1 MAICSRAEPISRRDL
16 SSAPWEN
23 TGPERNA
30 AISRGQCTFS
40 VRSSCAAPLYGRTGK
55 RIESDEHVQTAMSM
69 YRQMDMGYWLEKV
82 ERNMKGP
89 V

>member
-1 MAICSRAEPISRRDL
+1 M
-16 SSAPWEN
+16 
-23 TGPERNA
+23 
-30 AISRGQCTFS
+30 
-40 VRSSCAAPLYGRTGK
+40 RSSCAAPLYGRTGK

>member
-1 MAICSRAEPISRRDL
+1 
-16 SSAPWEN
+16 
-23 TGPERNA
+23 
-30 AISRGQCTFS
+30 

-82 ERNMKGP
+82 ERKMKGS